1 MHESLAGQRVLIT
14 AGGAGLGRVMAEAF
28 LSAGARVHVCDTD
41 GAALEEASAALP
53 GLSATVAD
61 VSDPDQ
67 VDRLFDEAQS
77 HLGNLDVLVNN
88 AGIAGPTGPVE
99 DCTPEDWRRTLAVD
113 LDGVFYCLRR
123 AVPLLKRQGRGSI
136 VNISSTAGLL
146 GFPERAPYAAA
157 KWGVIGLT
165 KTLAMELG
173 PHGIRANAIC
183 PGSIEGPRIDRV
195 IAAAAES
202 QGVTA
207 EAMRDTY
214 LSHVSLRTFVKAKDI
229 ANMALFLCSDAG
241 SKISGQALAVDGHTE
256 TLGS

>member
-1 MHESLAGQRVLIT
+1 
-14 AGGAGLGRVMAEAF
+14 MAEAF

-195 IAAAAES
+195 IAAVAES

-229 ANMALFLCSDAG
+229 ANMALFLCSPLGRNITGQSLSVCAG
-241 SKISGQALAVDGHTE
+241 VE
-256 TLGS
+256 TI